1 MLIVTKSIGDV
12 ARPAIRVG
20 YLDVVADDLGRNN
33 LQGGRHAAVRID
45 LIENYLVVLVAIQVQ
60 RLRWYTVVVGL
71 LAGA

>member
-20 YLDVVADDLGRNN
+20 YLDVVADDLRRNH

-45 LIENYLVVLVAIQVQ
+45 LIENYLVVLVAIQV
-60 RLRWYTVVVGL
+60 
-71 LAGA
+71 